1 MSQLVTR
8 VVAVLRVVVSD
19 RIEPLFEQCVD
30 RLRSQVDD
38 PFERAWVAVPTTG
51 MRRWL
56 RNNLRS
62 HLGASAPGLD
72 DGIVAHIDMPLPP
85 SLTSLLLGVGTNTST
100 NSDHSSAVA
109 KWQIPQIA
117 WAIYQLGQSGQLPAE
132 LIAAEQQRVVAS
144 RASSATID
152 FNHATQLALL
162 LQRYLRYRPD
172 MVVAWSEGA
181 DCSAS
186 GERLISQCAWQPQLF
201 RSVRSLLGPSPA
213 ELSHQAISSS
223 DPRTTLPRQATFFAY
238 TAVSGDLGPAL
249 HHVAHESDVL
259 VQLLVPSVADFKQ
272 QATQISRDLHLDPI
286 LLKSENRLTWTFP
299 RNDLTHITAGE
310 PSDVIHSPSLLESW
324 GTSSRETAIVATV
337 AGLTNADIVTY
348 VSDESQPPQTL
359 LQALQVK
366 LRDPKGLGSSRGGA
380 NDVGLSDNA
389 EGLASI
395 ASDQRSVQI
404 HHCVGRV
411 RQVEALR
418 DAIFHA
424 LREDVNLGYDDVAIV
439 CPDIDLFL
447 PAIRQVLGAEAT
459 RPDFSRGDD
468 IDSLTNSLP
477 YSIVDYPLNTTDEY
491 TQAFVNLIALLQGR
505 CGASEIQSFLA
516 NSVVSA
522 AFEWEQREIEQLGR
536 WISDAPIRWGLNSE
550 DRSARVPGMTSDL
563 FTWEYGLNRLVVGA
577 VTAVGD
583 HESVA
588 GVRLPP
594 AVPLSSDSLDQL
606 ARLRRTLRDL
616 NTLRSTATATVA
628 EWATAIEF
636 LCQSFFGEQPEH
648 DRSARRVQRALHTVT
663 EQSLSLNGI
672 DAVDC
677 TLSDFLSALQQ
688 QMAEGLSDTVRRPG
702 SVLITAMAPS
712 QRVPSA
718 IVGILGLDT
727 DALPK
732 VHHNGDDLVIIDPFV
747 GDLDARSEFRQQLLS
762 CILSAEQRLIITT
775 TNVDRA
781 TNKHVPPPPILVEF
795 VESVA
800 SLLGVP
806 FDAAWDEL
814 SHAHTRHAHEPKN
827 FVPAGFAK
835 GISGP
840 APWSADPVAFA
851 AALQERPATE
861 FGQPGVR
868 EAASEID
875 LSSESDATL
884 QELEIGELINTIS
897 DPLNAFLRNGVGG
910 YVESNRDSWDDD
922 LPLTQSNLEAYDIRS
937 RAAQH
942 VLSGENLEL
951 FLHDLEVTGQLPPA
965 ALSGKMRSTA
975 SSFAQD
981 SVMWVA
987 ACLKQL
993 GVAPVV
999 HSPDELNELLES
1011 FPAVEI
1017 PVRSPVAQEHG
1028 SEDSQRL
1035 HSAHRLIIGSLG
1047 GVYTDPESDLGAVV
1061 EISGGS
1067 QNVKREI
1074 RTRIHI
1080 MCLTALF
1087 PERTWY
1093 GIHVIRPG
1101 SNQTV
1106 GAFAFSSRGQDPT
1119 QRRQAALSGLAN
1131 LVQLFDTAHMKPV
1144 PLTPKTS
1151 DCLARDDMRGAYTAW
1166 NGGYGGA
1173 SPERK
1178 SPAVQLLF
1186 GDLDFDTWKEVSHL
1200 GMTPET
1206 AAAAFWSPLRSATVE
1221 VKMGLSKTKVNN
1233 LISAGDQ
1240 P

>member
-62 HLGASAPGLD
+62 HLGASALGLD

-85 SLTSLLLGVGTNTST
+85 SLTSLLLGVGTGTST
-100 NSDHSSAVA
+100 SSDHGSAVTQ
-109 KWQIPQIA
+109 WQIPQIA
-117 WAIYQLGQSGQLPAE
+117 WAIYQLGQSGQLPDE
-132 LIAAEQQRVVAS
+132 LLAAGRQRVAAS
-144 RASSATID
+144 RASSAAID
-152 FNHATQLALL
+152 FDHATQLASL

-172 MVVAWSEGA
+172 MVVAWTRGA
-181 DCSAS
+181 DHNAT
-186 GERLISQCAWQPQLF
+186 GEKLITQCAWQPELL

-213 ELSHQAISSS
+213 ELSHEAISSAAL
-223 DPRTTLPRQATFFAY
+223 RTTLPRQATFFAY

-249 HHVAHESDVL
+249 HHVAQESDVL
-259 VQLLVPSVADFKQ
+259 VQLLVPSVADFEQ
-272 QATQISRDLHLDPI
+272 QATHISRDLQLDPI
-286 LLKSENRLTWTFP
+286 LLKSKNQLTWTFP
-299 RNDLTHITAGE
+299 RKDLTHDTGSE
-310 PSDVIHSPSLLESW
+310 PRDVTNRPSLLASW

-337 AGLTNADIVTY
+337 AGLTSVDIVTY
-348 VSDESQPPQTL
+348 VPSESQPPETL
-359 LQALQVK
+359 LQALQAN
-366 LRDPKGLGSSRGGA
+366 LRDPE
-380 NDVGLSDNA
+380 GLSAHRNA
-389 EGLASI
+389 GSDAGSNNITELSASI
-395 ASDQRSVQI
+395 AADQRSVQL

-424 LREDVNLGYDDVAIV
+424 LREDADLGYDDVAIV

-459 RPDFSRGDD
+459 RPDFSGGDD
-468 IDSLTNSLP
+468 IESLADSLP
-477 YSIVDYPLNTTDEY
+477 YSIVDYPLDTTDEY

-505 CGASEIQSFLA
+505 CGASEIQSFLS
-516 NSVVSA
+516 NSVVST
-522 AFEWEQREIEQLGR
+522 AFEWDQREIEQLGR
-536 WISDAPIRWGLNSE
+536 WISDAPIRWGLNSD
-550 DRSARVPGMTSDL
+550 DRSAHVPGMASDL

-577 VTAVGD
+577 VTAVED
-583 HESVA
+583 QETVA

-606 ARLRRTLRDL
+606 GQLRRTLRDL
-616 NTLRSTATATVA
+616 NTLRSTDTATVA

-648 DRSARRVQRALHTVT
+648 DRSARRVQRALHSVT
-663 EQSLSLNGI
+663 EQSLSLSGI

-677 TLSDFLSALQQ
+677 SLSDFLSALQQ
-688 QMAEGLSDTVRRPG
+688 QMAEGLSNNVRRPG

-718 IVGILGLDT
+718 IVGILGLDA

-732 VHHNGDDLVIIDPFV
+732 VHHSGDDLVMIDSFV
-747 GDLDARSEFRQQLLS
+747 GDLDARSEFRQQILS
-762 CILSAEQRLIITT
+762 CILSAEQCLIITT

-781 TNKHVPPPPILVEF
+781 TNKHVPPPPILIEF

-806 FDAAWDEL
+806 FDAAWEQL
-814 SHAHTRHAHEPKN
+814 SNAHSRHAHETKN

-851 AALQERPATE
+851 AALQERPVTE
-861 FGQPGVR
+861 FVQPSLR
-868 EAASEID
+868 EALSEID
-875 LSSESDATL
+875 LSSDSDVTS
-884 QELEIGELINTIS
+884 QEVEIGDLINTIS

-922 LPLTQSNLEAYDIRS
+922 LPLTQTNLEAYDIRS

-965 ALSGKMRSTA
+965 ALSGNMRNTA
-975 SSFAQD
+975 SLFAQD
-981 SVMWVA
+981 SVMWVS
-987 ACLKQL
+987 ACLKHL

-999 HSPDELNELLES
+999 HSPDELDELLES

-1017 PVRSPVAQEHG
+1017 PVLSPVAPEFG
-1028 SEDSQRL
+1028 SKDFQRA
-1035 HSAHRLIIGSLG
+1035 HSAHRMIIGSIG
-1047 GVYTDPESDLGAVV
+1047 GLYMDPDSEIGAVV

-1067 QNVKREI
+1067 QNIKREI
-1074 RTRIHI
+1074 RTRIHV

-1101 SNQTV
+1101 SKTTV
-1106 GAFAFSSRGQDPT
+1106 GAFAFSSRGEDPT
-1119 QRRQAALSGLAN
+1119 QRRAAALSGLAN
-1131 LVQLFDTAHMKPV
+1131 LVRLFDTAHIKPV

-1166 NGGYGGA
+1166 NGGHGGA

-1206 AAAAFWSPLRSATVE
+1206 AAIAFWSPLSSTTIE
-1221 VKMGLSKTKVNN
+1221 VKMGLNKTKVDK